1 MRRTKNYK
9 NCSDEELLGYLVDFG
24 RKLAINDYRMWHEKS
39 YVIPKDIEPMEPL
52 FSQMMSA
59 KDFPHP
65 KIYIN
70 RFGTWHNALRLA
82 GFEEHN
88 EDPYKMTT
96 DDLADWVA
104 ENSSFSREFA
114 AKMLDGVDQ
123 RKWSPRKKR
132 ERKETDSNSYEI
144 SLPAYHFA

>member
-24 RKLAINDYRMWHEKS
+24 RELVIDDYRMWHEKS

-65 KIYIN
+65 NIYIG
-70 RFGTWHNALRLA
+70 RFGTWQNALYLA
-82 GFEEHN
+82 GFRKSP
-88 EDPYKMTT
+88 EDTHEKTT
-96 DDLADWVA
+96 DELADWLA

-114 AKMLDGVDQ
+114 AKMLDGVSL
-123 RKWSPRKKR
+123 RKWSSRKKR
-132 ERKETDSNSYEI
+132 ERQEADSNSYET

>member
-1 MRRTKNYK
+1 MRRIRDYK
-9 NCSDEELLGYLVDFG
+9 NCSDEKLLDCLVEFG
-24 RKLAINDYRMWHEKS
+24 RKLSIEDYRMRHGKS
-39 YVIPKDIEPMEPL
+39 YVIPKDLEPKEPL
-52 FSQMMSA
+52 FSEMMAA

-65 KIYIN
+65 KIYTD
-70 RFGTWHNALRLA
+70 RFGTWHNALHLA
-82 GFEEHN
+82 GFEEHI

-123 RKWSPRKKR
+123 RKWSPRKKQ
-132 ERKETDSNSYEI
+132 KKQETDSNSYEI
-144 SLPAYHFA
+144 SLPAYHLA